1 MKVLYTDYTDEAKLK
16 ELAEKHGVPGF
27 NYCLI
32 KNGVAGVTR
41 AYGVQNVETGKPY
54 EPSTIIEAASLTK
67 TLFACL
73 VMRLV
78 DRGVL
83 TLDEPIAALA
93 PSVQVSQDERIQ
105 TITARQVL
113 SHGTGL
119 PDWDKKPY
127 LKFLF
132 DPGTSYS
139 YSGEGYYYLQKIVDV
154 ITGKEFCDHYWDE
167 FLKPLGMTNSYPVW
181 EEAMTRIEAN
191 QHRKAEGMWPLR
203 MEMDLAGN
211 APEPN
216 AAWSLYSGAEDYAK
230 YMLEILNEH
239 GHLSESSFQEMTS
252 PQNKAT
258 EGVYWGLGWGIP
270 AKDKN
275 VIWHWGDDG
284 GYRSLTVMD
293 LVTKDGACIFCNSD
307 GGTDLCIEFLEI
319 LTDGGFWP
327 EVADFIAH
335 AE

>member
-119 PDWDKKPY
+119 PNWDKKPY

-154 ITGKEFCDHYWDE
+154 ITD
-167 FLKPLGMTNSYPVW
+167 
-181 EEAMTRIEAN
+181 
-191 QHRKAEGMWPLR
+191 Q
-203 MEMDLAGN
+203 GN
-211 APEPN
+211 
-216 AAWSLYSGAEDYAK
+216 
-230 YMLEILNEH
+230 
-239 GHLSESSFQEMTS
+239 
-252 PQNKAT
+252 
-258 EGVYWGLGWGIP
+258 
-270 AKDKN
+270 
-275 VIWHWGDDG
+275 
-284 GYRSLTVMD
+284 RSR
-293 LVTKDGACIFCNSD
+293 
-307 GGTDLCIEFLEI
+307 GT
-319 LTDGGFWP
+319 GRG
-327 EVADFIAH
+327 
-335 AE
+335 